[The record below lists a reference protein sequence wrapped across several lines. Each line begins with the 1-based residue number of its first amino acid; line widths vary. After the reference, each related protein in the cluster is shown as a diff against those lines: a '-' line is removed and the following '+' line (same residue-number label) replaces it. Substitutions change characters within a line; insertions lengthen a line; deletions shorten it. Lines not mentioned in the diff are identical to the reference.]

1 MCLEVM
7 TKSGVAKKFFHG
19 VTMFVVTALSLS
31 LLLYVAYNEG
41 KRGFE
46 QIHLEKLTSQGRLVQ
61 DSINKYVGQDL
72 PLKQYAGFATLV
84 TPLVEGGEIDAMTVY
99 DTKGRK
105 VFDVVSKSQPKLPPL
120 PASATKAREKIEIDN
135 GETHY
140 QIMLP
145 LRTRFEMVGTIVIAA
160 PNQLVTA
167 HMHERFFALPF
178 IALAL
183 SIAFAVI
190 IAMSNDR
197 LVKLKWPWLQIG
209 YAATFVLMAGF
220 VIFTLVSLYFNA
232 EKGKAQAS
240 AVQMSQRLTDVVRFN
255 IEFKDIS
262 GLDRALAD
270 FRKLNSEISE
280 AAVIVDKSVQ
290 IGTNHDRLG
299 KGWVSDP
306 ANFEY
311 MVTIGDSK
319 VRTTSLAVTVPRD
332 VVFERVARSVKNFAA
347 LFIAAA
353 LMSGLFL
360 QVASALQGNRKST
373 AAEEAKPDLKSD
385 TALVIVKPIFFLA
398 IFLDSMTYSFL
409 PKFMQEAAVASGVS
423 LGWASLPFTAYYLAF
438 ALSLIPAGTY
448 ADRRGPRPLI
458 IWGLVIAGL
467 SVLGFALPLGIW
479 GMTALRGLSGV
490 GQGILFIGV
499 QAYILAVT
507 PPEKK
512 TQGAAVIVLGF
523 QGGMIAG
530 MAIGSLMVNFLQTRG
545 VFVLSAAVAL
555 AVTGYTVWL
564 MPKLVPAEQPNTS
577 VWGAVGK
584 LGHDLKR
591 VVGSGEFLNAIFCI
605 GIPAKAILTGTITF
619 ALPLLLG
626 QLKYRQEDIGQIIML
641 YGLGVI
647 AATGYVARLVDRKGN
662 TDAILF
668 WGAAMSGIGLVMVS
682 LMGTNVLGSM
692 NITISVVI
700 IGVIMVGIAH
710 GFINAPVI
718 THMAQS
724 DIADRIG
731 ANPVTTTYR
740 FLERLGHVAGPF
752 LVSQAF
758 LLWGQTPEIVTGIGF
773 AAAILG
779 ILFLARKFIPTRPF
793 SRSGEAV
800 Q

>member
-1 MCLEVM
+1 M
-7 TKSGVAKKFFHG
+7 TKSSLTQKFFHG
-19 VTMFVVTALSLS
+19 VTMFIVTGLSLS

-72 PLKQYAGFATLV
+72 PLKQYAGFSTLV

-99 DTKGRK
+99 DTQGRK

-120 PASATKAREKIEIDN
+120 PASANKAREKIEIDN
-135 GETHY
+135 GDTHY
-140 QIMLP
+140 QLMLP

-160 PNQLVTA
+160 PNHLVTG

-178 IALAL
+178 VALGL
-183 SIAFAVI
+183 SLAFAVV
-190 IAMSNDR
+190 IAFGNERISRM
-197 LVKLKWPWLQIG
+197 KWPWLQIG

-240 AVQMSQRLTDVVRFN
+240 AVQMSQRMTDIVRFN
-255 IEFKDIS
+255 LDFKDI
-262 GLDRALAD
+262 GRLDRTFAE
-270 FRKLNSEISE
+270 FRKLNPEISE
-280 AAVIVDKSVQ
+280 AALIINKQVQ
-290 IGTNHDRLG
+290 IGTNADRIG
-299 KGWVSDP
+299 KGWQSDP

-311 MVTIGDSK
+311 MVNIGDSK
-319 VRTTSLAVTVPRD
+319 VRPSVLAVTVPRD

-360 QVASALQGNRKST
+360 QVASALQGNRKPKEAAPAST
-373 AAEEAKPDLKSD
+373 PEVKDLKSD

-409 PKFMQEAAVASGVS
+409 PKFMQEAAAASGVS
-423 LGWASLPFTAYYLAF
+423 VGWASLPFTAYYLCF

-545 VFVLSAAVAL
+545 VFMLSAAVGL
-555 AVTGYTVWL
+555 AVTAYTVWL
-564 MPKLVPAEQPNTS
+564 MPKLIPPAQPEST
-577 VWGAVGK
+577 VRAAVGK
-584 LGHDLKR
+584 LYFDLKN
-591 VVGSGEFLNAIFCI
+591 VVRSGEFLNAIFCI

-682 LMGTNVLGSM
+682 LMGTSVLGSVNM
-692 NITISVVI
+692 TIAVVI
-700 IGVIMVGIAH
+700 VGVILVGIAH

-718 THMAQS
+718 THMAHS
-724 DIADRIG
+724 DIAGQIG

-793 SRSGEAV
+793 TRSGEAM